1 MPIPVKDFAN
11 ESDTV
16 IWGLLSLVLTI
27 VILLLFTRIWLDMGR
42 RDDDD
47 SKDNERKG

>member
-27 VILLLFTRIWLDMGR
+27 VILLLFTRIWLDVNDP
-42 RDDDD
+42 DDNDD
-47 SKDNERKG
+47 RHS